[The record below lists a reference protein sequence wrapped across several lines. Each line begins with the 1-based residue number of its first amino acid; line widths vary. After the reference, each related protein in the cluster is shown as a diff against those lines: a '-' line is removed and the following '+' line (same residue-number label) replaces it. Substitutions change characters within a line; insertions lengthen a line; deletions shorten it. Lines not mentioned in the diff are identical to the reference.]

1 MMTGPFVFKV
11 RLKIADL
18 FHQANHLETFTA
30 ALQKAETLQHFVLK
44 LIAYCA
50 LSYKNEVRWLNS
62 REKHHPDVWHEL
74 DNGEIENA
82 LFVASPDLGE
92 LQKYARLYSKLI
104 IFNTHNEQWFD
115 ELKPHL
121 IAFHNLKIFAI
132 ESRFV
137 DELVEALTRSLHWDV
152 IIEDGAISIS
162 NGDDYF
168 QSDVVR
174 LS

>member
-1 MMTGPFVFKV
+1 MTGPFVFKV

-30 ALQKAETLQHFVLK
+30 ALQKAETLPHFVLK

-50 LSYKNEVRWLNS
+50 LSYKDEVRWLNS

-74 DNGEIENA
+74 ENGEIENA
-82 LFVASPDLGE
+82 LFVEFPDLSA
-92 LQKYARLYSKLI
+92 LQRYTRLYSKII
-104 IFNTHNEQWFD
+104 IFNTNNEQWFD

-121 IAFHNLKIFAI
+121 VAFNNLKIFAI

-152 IIEDGAISIS
+152 IIDDGAISIS